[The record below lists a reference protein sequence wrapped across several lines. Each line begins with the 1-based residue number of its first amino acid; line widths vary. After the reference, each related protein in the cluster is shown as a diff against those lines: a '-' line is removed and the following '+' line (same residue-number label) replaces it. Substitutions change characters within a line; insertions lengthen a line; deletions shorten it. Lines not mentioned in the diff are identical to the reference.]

1 MTTRVRSRTRAGIV
15 LPAAAAYVLVGIG
28 TAILAGMAPSSAGVK
43 GWRFA
48 AWLLSLVVFAVHFA
62 MERDRDGRRLN
73 VAARVAFAVAIGAFG
88 VAALGPLRMHWSE
101 PARLKLAMLSLVAW
115 PLLTGV
121 PAFVVAFFGGLV
133 LDRLAGTPASRSG
146 AA

>member
-1 MTTRVRSRTRAGIV
+1 MNLRTRAEVV
-15 LPAAAAYVLVGIG
+15 LLAGAAYVLVGTG

-62 MERDRDGRRLN
+62 IERHRDARRVS
-73 VAARVAFAVAIGAFG
+73 VAARVALAVAIGAFG
-88 VAALGPLRMHWSE
+88 VAALGPFRMHWGE

-115 PLLTGV
+115 PLLTGI
-121 PAFVVAFFGGLV
+121 PAFVVALIGNIV
-133 LDRLAGTPASRSG
+133 LDRLAGGTHASRSR

>member
-1 MTTRVRSRTRAGIV
+1 MHSRTRPGVVLLAG
-15 LPAAAAYVLVGIG
+15 AAYVLVGTV

-62 MERDRDGRRLN
+62 IERDRDARRVS
-73 VAARVAFAVAIGAFG
+73 VAARVALAVAIGAFG
-88 VAALGPLRMHWSE
+88 VAALGPMRMHWGE

-115 PLLTGV
+115 PVVTGV
-121 PAFVVAFFGGLV
+121 PAFVVALLGGTV
-133 LDRLAGTPASRSG
+133 LDRLAGRIRASRSR